1 MLKDPVRI
9 RSHLFDAVALFPCF
23 ASGLP
28 SRFSNVYHLAS
39 RGLHFFQL
47 GLMCMLLHCVASLRM
62 VAVASAFKVAF
73 IFYRASWDAIV

>member
-39 RGLHFFQL
+39 RGLHFVQL
-47 GLMCMLLHCVASLRM
+47 DLMCMLLQCVESLGM
-62 VAVASAFKVAF
+62 LAVASAFKVGF
-73 IFYRASWDAIV
+73 IFRRG